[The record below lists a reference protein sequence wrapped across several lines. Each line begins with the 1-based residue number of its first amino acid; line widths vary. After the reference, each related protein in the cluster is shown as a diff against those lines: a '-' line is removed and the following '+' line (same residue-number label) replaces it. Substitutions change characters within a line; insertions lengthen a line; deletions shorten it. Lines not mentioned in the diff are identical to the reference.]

1 LITYLDVL
9 TKASSNSE
17 IIFAATTP
25 IRTLIRVRFAI
36 RVGGLY
42 TQNIEHF
49 PGDLLLVF
57 YPFEQVP
64 HELLVAFKYAVDV
77 LMQTTNVITSA
88 SVRLSSYCWKFSASI
103 PARTTCKQPL
113 LVVLSSRRSRGT
125 SQGDRSGATRSRSR
139 TSRAAR
145 TGALADIIA

>member
-1 LITYLDVL
+1 MITYLDVL

-64 HELLVAFKYAVDV
+64 HELLVAFKYSVDV
-77 LMQTTNVITSA
+77 LMQTT
-88 SVRLSSYCWKFSASI
+88 
-103 PARTTCKQPL
+103 
-113 LVVLSSRRSRGT
+113 RSC
-125 SQGDRSGATRSRSR
+125 SR
-139 TSRAAR
+139 TSRAVR